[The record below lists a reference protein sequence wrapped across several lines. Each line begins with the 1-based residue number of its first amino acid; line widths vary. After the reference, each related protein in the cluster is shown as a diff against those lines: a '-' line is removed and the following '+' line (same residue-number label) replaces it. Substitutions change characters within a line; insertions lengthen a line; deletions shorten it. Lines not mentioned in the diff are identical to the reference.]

1 MAKRDNRR
9 WRDWRVSDASG
20 QSIRTDDS
28 RPQPA
33 PRASGKRK
41 ARNGWW
47 WTLSGR
53 EVDCHSC
60 GKHLLAREKIAYN
73 HQTRKIFCPSCA
85 IEESVSE
92 MCKPS
97 RKLLAVSG

>member
-1 MAKRDNRR
+1 MARTESRR

-20 QSIRTDDS
+20 KSIRTDDNRS
-28 RPQPA
+28 
-33 PRASGKRK
+33 SGARTSKKRR

-53 EVDCHSC
+53 EVDCHGC

-73 HQTRKIFCPSCA
+73 HQTRKIFCPDCA
-85 IEESVSE
+85 RAECVSE

-97 RKLLAVSG
+97 RKLLAVSS